1 MPLTKRVERNE
12 SLWGSMH
19 SFQASLMAA
28 VLFASVSPT
37 ASQQRTPTYSS
48 IEGLVVDATTGDP
61 IDGVLVHPSEP
72 PVDPRQPDPPPDAPR
87 TQPLGLTN
95 PAGRFSVGNIA
106 TKNTAQFV
114 TFSKAGYIQRSVSYT
129 FAAAAPVRNVVVRL
143 TREGV
148 ISGRALNNRG
158 EPAVNVS
165 VWAYHK
171 GTFDLVRT
179 QAVRTN
185 DRGEFRMSAL
195 PPDRYIIGYMAP
207 NAGNGTFEPNGEI
220 AVIYPGVGN
229 MAQAEHIEVAG
240 NETRLKDVVL
250 GTRRLG
256 AIRVQFDNTGE
267 PGKDAELVFEGSPAK
282 PIRIEPG
289 SKMTTTYWPNRL
301 GSFDLT
307 LRWSTAAGKAVS
319 IRTPVSFTG
328 GDAEIPLV
336 AAEPTGV
343 FRVRGFTE
351 QPDGTRTPLSGS
363 RIGLCPANVTCS
375 LINYWISGGFSLGS
389 DGTANVTGIAPG
401 NYLVSNVRVPEGS
414 YVASVRQGE
423 RDALIDGI
431 RISAEPSDIVIGVRP
446 GAATIRGR
454 VLDRDGKTMEGIV
467 VTLIPEPPL
476 DRSKLFPLR
485 RSLRSDQNGFFEHRG
500 FIPGR
505 YRIYAL
511 SGVAGNAHEEPE
523 VLTKFRDLATI
534 VQVREGESL
543 SLDLRILN

>member
-1 MPLTKRVERNE
+1 MRGV
-12 SLWGSMH
+12 
-19 SFQASLMAA
+19 QASLIAA
-28 VLFASVSPT
+28 VLLASVSST

-48 IEGLVVDATTGDP
+48 IEGLVVDATTGTP

-72 PVDPRQPDPPPDAPR
+72 PVDPGQPDPPADAPR

-95 PAGRFSVGNIA
+95 AAGRFSVGNIA

-129 FAAAAPVRNVVVRL
+129 FAAATPVRNVVVRL
-143 TREGV
+143 TREGL
-148 ISGRALNNRG
+148 ISGRVMNNRG
-158 EPAVNVS
+158 GPAVNVS

-185 DRGEFRMSAL
+185 DRGEFRMSTL
-195 PPDRYIIGYMAP
+195 PPDRYIIGYMSP
-207 NAGNGTFEPNGEI
+207 NASNGTFEPNGEI

-240 NETRLKDVVL
+240 NETRLKDIVL

-256 AIRVQFDNTGE
+256 AIRVQLDNTGE

-289 SKMTTTYWPNRL
+289 SKVTTTYWPNRL
-301 GSFDLT
+301 GSFNLT
-307 LRWSTAAGKAVS
+307 LRWSTAAGKEMS
-319 IRTPVSFTG
+319 IRTPVPFTG
-328 GDAEIPLV
+328 GDAEIQLV
-336 AAEPTGV
+336 SAEPTGV
-343 FRVRGFTE
+343 LRVRGLTE
-351 QPDGTRTPLSGS
+351 RADGTTTPLAGS
-363 RIGLCPANVTCS
+363 RIGLCPAHVTCGN
-375 LINYWISGGFSLGS
+375 ITYWIGTSSGNGGFALGS
-389 DGTANVTGIAPG
+389 DGTANVTGIAAG
-401 NYLVSNVRVPEGS
+401 NYLVSDIRVPEGS

-423 RDALIDGI
+423 RDALVDGI
-431 RISAEPSDIVIGVRP
+431 RISAEPSDLVIGVRP

-454 VLDRDGKTMEGIV
+454 VLDRDGKPMEGIV
-467 VTLIPEPPL
+467 VTLMPEPPL
-476 DRSKLFPLR
+476 DRSKLIRLR

-511 SGVAGNAHEEPE
+511 SGVAANAHEEPE
-523 VLTKFRDLATI
+523 VLAKFTALATI
-534 VQVREGESL
+534 VQIREGESL
-543 SLDLRILN
+543 SLELRVLN